1 MIKVSYDSKG
11 GTYPHYS
18 IEITQEKK
26 MVHTHLGKT
35 WTIVTTAIL
44 KAGTAILGVNTV
56 RKHVKDEDNLLYAV
70 SYAVKPL
77 ISTIS
82 NFNIRASLWQN
93 IISEVKKKNK

>member
-1 MIKVSYDSKG
+1 MIKVSYYNNKSN
-11 GTYPHYS
+11 YPHYS

-82 NFNIRASLWQN
+82 SFNIRAYLWKN
-93 IISEVKKKNK
+93 IISEVKKNQ